1 MTWMQIGSV
10 AAAAVVGLWPQLRM
24 LTSVIPSPLQRGP
37 SYKDA
42 ISNLALVRKRL
53 LDTDTLGD
61 DQKEAIDT
69 LTLALVVGSDK

>member
-10 AAAAVVGLWPQLRM
+10 AAAAIVGLWPQLK
-24 LTSVIPSPLQRGP
+24 SVIPGPRGTGP
-37 SYKDA
+37 SYQEA
-42 ISNLALVRKRL
+42 IANLAFVRRRL
-53 LDTDTLGD
+53 LNTETLGD